1 MDKKTAVLGGSL
13 LLALAAVAMP
23 TDKELAEARGIV
35 AELMSGP
42 ASDQKAGRI
51 TNVQL
56 AEKAMELAGAAETD
70 AAKLLLVRGAVLSFA
85 RDGESA
91 RAAAAL
97 AKLRADVKDLSPDF
111 EADVLARAVKALP
124 PSDDKTLYGML
135 DDVRRLVK
143 CRQDVPILE
152 KRLARREDPAMR
164 GQLAECLA
172 ALGDWKRALEE
183 FAKVGGEVARVA
195 KFESGTGG
203 KIPSAEVA
211 DFWWSYPG
219 VKDSSGYSV
228 FQRHAVEWYGAA
240 LKNGSLTGLKRNL
253 AEKRIAEIRSSD
265 VKEQKD
271 DTATVPKRSNLKEPQ
286 RSEYAFGENI
296 TLKIGSIENL
306 EMIGIRPGS
315 FIKGLSNWDREYFGP
330 PPREI
335 LKPCNVSIT
344 RPFWIAKYPL
354 TCSCVKALGINSS
367 RFAGIGKRKD
377 MEENGVISLTDKD
390 AESVF
395 AALNKKFKNLPEGY
409 VFRLPSDAEWEYVL
423 KANNGSSIVPMVAR
437 KLWKMD
443 EVNDYIA
450 SLGLEGKILDRG
462 GDIGVAI
469 PVRFTLPNAW
479 GVHAIATFYGSGL
492 LDMVGSDK
500 IVYKA
505 NTGGIN
511 AIKDVE
517 LPENDPVYKCEG
529 VKAVRLVRAPGAYME
544 SYGLRSHYSAHV
556 VLGPD
561 LLSKAKG
568 GDASTARPA
577 EGPAAPKETVAARV
591 SASGTA
597 GGGERPK
604 DISFKLNARESL
616 EMVGIPSGTFTMGLL
631 NKDLGAL
638 VTPRKVEITRPFW
651 FSKYPLTIAGAKAL
665 NVLDN
670 EAVRARLNRKSITED
685 CCCGLRIDETENV
698 LKRLNRRF
706 TNRPKGYV
714 FRFPTAAEYERAFK
728 AEKGDVVD
736 PAGLNAVAPWRTKEV
751 LDYRKSRSFPEKLG
765 PSGDWQYCIPV
776 RLPSPNAWGI
786 GAMGEIHGCFLL
798 DTYDHDTVVL
808 APWSKYTIFGFK
820 GIDAIG
826 TKDPVF
832 TCRSGDVHHL
842 AVGGTDYN
850 HRAFVYINSGTQGLR
865 IVLGPDLLAE
875 AKAAKK

>member
-1 MDKKTAVLGGSL
+1 MKKKTAVIGGSL
-13 LLALAAVAMP
+13 LLAFAVVAMP
-23 TDKELAEARGIV
+23 TEKELAEARGIV

-51 TNVQL
+51 TNAQL
-56 AEKAMELAGAAETD
+56 AEKAMVLADAAETD

-135 DDVRRLVK
+135 DDARRLVK

-172 ALGDWKRALEE
+172 SLGDWKRALEE
-183 FAKVGGEVARVA
+183 FAKIGGEVSRVA
-195 KFESGTGG
+195 KSETGAG
-203 KIPSAEVA
+203 IKMPSAEIA
-211 DFWWSYPG
+211 DFWWNYPG
-219 VKDSSGYSV
+219 IKDSSGFSV

-240 LKNGSLTGLKRNL
+240 LKDGSLTGLKRNL
-253 AEKRIAEIRSSD
+253 AEKRIAD
-265 VKEQKD
+265 VGAQSAPAPQATPAPQSAPVARNAQQTGAPLPTGRPKD
-271 DTATVPKRSNLKEPQ
+271 
-286 RSEYAFGENI
+286 I
-296 TLKIGSIENL
+296 TLKLDNKESL
-306 EMIGIRPGS
+306 DLIGIPAGS
-315 FIKGLSNWDREYFGP
+315 FLMGIAGSSSDSINK
-330 PPREI
+330 PR
-335 LKPCNVSIT
+335 KVNIT
-344 RPFWIAKYPL
+344 RPFWFSKYPL
-354 TCSCVKALGINSS
+354 TFGAFLSINPRSQS
-367 RFAGIGKRKD
+367 YEKRKSEAKHFD
-377 MEENGVISLTDKD
+377 ERGVISLNQDDIAKVFEILNERFTDR
-390 AESVF
+390 
-395 AALNKKFKNLPEGY
+395 PRGY
-409 VFRLPSDAEWEYVL
+409 VYRCPTAAEWEYVY
-423 KANNGSSIVPMVAR
+423 KAGNSDDTSRHDLHG
-437 KLWKMD
+437 LWETSEMREYLTTKRTID
-443 EVNDYIA
+443 EKC
-450 SLGLEGKILDRG
+450 LEMG
-462 GDIGVAI
+462 GGFGIY
-469 PVRFTLPNAW
+469 LPIQLTKPNSWNVWAFGGFW
-479 GVHAIATFYGSGL
+479 GCAL
-492 LDMVGSDK
+492 LDMVDEGSLQPRDK
-500 IVYKA
+500 YWIGSVA
-505 NTGGIN
+505 G
-511 AIKDVE
+511 AS
-517 LPENDPVYKCEG
+517 LSENDPLYRGGSCH
-529 VKAVRLVRAPGAYME
+529 LVRSPRAFYPGYVTI
-544 SYGLRSHYSAHV
+544 SRINNTGVRI

-561 LLSKAKG
+561 LLAEAKG
-568 GDASTARPA
+568 GGGVSAPSASS
-577 EGPAAPKETVAARV
+577 GVAAPAPTAAVGVQRPGMV
-591 SASGTA
+591 DNR
-597 GGGERPK
+597 ERPK

-638 VTPRKVEITRPFW
+638 VKPRKVEITRPFW
-651 FSKYPLTIAGAKAL
+651 FSKYPLTIAGVKAL
-665 NVLDN
+665 NVLDK
-670 EAVRARLNRKSITED
+670 EAVRSRLNRPSITED

-736 PAGLNAVAPWRTKEV
+736 PDGLNAVAPWRTKEV

-776 RLPSPNAWGI
+776 RLPRPNAWGI
-786 GAMGEIHGCFLL
+786 GAMGEAHGCFLL

-808 APWSKYTIFGFK
+808 APYSRFTIFGFK

-842 AVGGTDYN
+842 AVGGTDSN
-850 HRAFVYINSGTQGLR
+850 RRAFVYINSGTQGLR
-865 IVLGPDLLAE
+865 IVLGPDLEAE
-875 AKAAKK
+875 AKAGK